1 MKKFTRELLPVKTT
15 NTPPE
20 LFDSTAVTPPSQGE
34 QQERF
39 QQRMQKLMNFKQTL
53 NRYIQQVRSLGNM
66 PPRDNY
72 LKLREGLDKLAAT
85 VKMEREQLNAEDY
98 RTEYPKVYDEWVNL
112 QQQAVIL
119 LDYLVKLS
127 PREV

>member
-20 LFDSTAVTPPSQGE
+20 LADSTAITEPSQGE
-34 QQERF
+34 KQERF
-39 QQRMQKLMNFKQTL
+39 QQRVNKFLHYKQALIQYT
-53 NRYIQQVRSLGNM
+53 QQVRTLRNM

-72 LKLREGLDKLAAT
+72 LKLREGLDKLTAT
-85 VKMEREQLNAEDY
+85 IKMDREQLNAEDY
-98 RTEYPKVYDEWVNL
+98 RATHPKVYDEWVNL
-112 QQQAVIL
+112 QHRAVIL